1 MIRKRQQMDNFNEL
15 PKEKRPPEKLAWD
28 GSAEEIE
35 DWFDKVFDH
44 KKSQSDE
51 IIFFE
56 DEIEG

>member
-1 MIRKRQQMDNFNEL
+1 MDNFNEL